1 VDEAIREF
9 KRVIYI
15 DSGFALAHLNL
26 ANIYKAKNMAAEA
39 VTEYNNAIA
48 ALALSPRGDWVD
60 FAGGFMGDVLL
71 EVCKRNMAQLT
82 G

>member
-1 VDEAIREF
+1 
-9 KRVIYI
+9 
-15 DSGFALAHLNL
+15 
-26 ANIYKAKNMAAEA
+26 MAAEA